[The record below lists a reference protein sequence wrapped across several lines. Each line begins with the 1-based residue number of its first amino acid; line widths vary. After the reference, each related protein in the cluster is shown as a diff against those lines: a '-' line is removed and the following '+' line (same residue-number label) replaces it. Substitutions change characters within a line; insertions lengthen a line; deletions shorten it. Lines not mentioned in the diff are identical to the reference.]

1 MEETLGPLQNLIQL
15 SFRHIHPTRYSRQKA
30 QASSPIELIEDSPMA
45 IFQQNL
51 PASLRFG
58 PPAAPE
64 NRGIPATDRRPYLV
78 TVPPRKPVTSAR
90 RGVATT
96 SQYLALFPHES
107 EDARLTGATRSLYRR
122 LLALNLPR
130 PSVRSEVS
138 VERRDV
144 TEVRFKTIDTRIA

>member
-1 MEETLGPLQNLIQL
+1 
-15 SFRHIHPTRYSRQKA
+15 
-30 QASSPIELIEDSPMA
+30 MA

-51 PASLRFG
+51 PASIRFG

-64 NRGIPATDRRPYLV
+64 TRGMPATDRRPYLV
-78 TVPPRKPVTSAR
+78 TVPARRPVTSTR
-90 RGVATT
+90 RTVANT

-130 PSVRSEVS
+130 PSARPEASAELRDLSEA
-138 VERRDV
+138 
-144 TEVRFKTIDTRIA
+144 RFKLVDSRIA

>member
-1 MEETLGPLQNLIQL
+1 
-15 SFRHIHPTRYSRQKA
+15 
-30 QASSPIELIEDSPMA
+30 MA

-58 PPAAPE
+58 PPTLPE

-78 TVPPRKPVTSAR
+78 TVPPRKPVTSVR
-90 RGVATT
+90 RTVANT

-138 VERRDV
+138 ADLRDV
-144 TEVRFKTIDTRIA
+144 TEVRFKRVDSRIA

>member
-1 MEETLGPLQNLIQL
+1 
-15 SFRHIHPTRYSRQKA
+15 
-30 QASSPIELIEDSPMA
+30 MA

-51 PASLRFG
+51 PASVRFG

-64 NRGIPATDRRPYLV
+64 NRGLPATDRRPYLV
-78 TVPPRKPVTSAR
+78 AVPPRRPVTSTR
-90 RGVATT
+90 KTVSTT

-130 PSVRSEVS
+130 PSARIEASPEL
-138 VERRDV
+138 RGV
-144 TEVRFKTIDTRIA
+144 TEVRLKRVDTRIA

>member
-1 MEETLGPLQNLIQL
+1 
-15 SFRHIHPTRYSRQKA
+15 
-30 QASSPIELIEDSPMA
+30 MA

-58 PPAAPE
+58 PPGPQE
-64 NRGIPATDRRPYLV
+64 NRGVPATDRRPYLV
-78 TVPPRKPVTSAR
+78 TVPPRKPVASTR
-90 RGVATT
+90 RTVATT

-130 PSVRSEVS
+130 PSAN
-138 VERRDV
+138 VEASAEHRDV
-144 TEVRFKTIDTRIA
+144 TEVRFKLVDSRIA

>member
-1 MEETLGPLQNLIQL
+1 MEETPGPLQNLIQL
-15 SFRHIHPTRYSRQKA
+15 SFRHIHLISVQQTSG
-30 QASSPIELIEDSPMA
+30 ASLVRIELSRVPPMA

-58 PPAAPE
+58 PPAPPE
-64 NRGIPATDRRPYLV
+64 NRGIPSTDRRPYLV
-78 TVPPRKPVTSAR
+78 TVPPRRPVTSTR
-90 RGVATT
+90 KTVATA

-130 PSVRSEVS
+130 PSPRAEVS
-138 VERRDV
+138 ADLP
-144 TEVRFKTIDTRIA
+144 EVRFKVVDTRTA

>member
-1 MEETLGPLQNLIQL
+1 MDETPAPFQNLIQL
-15 SFRHIHPTRYSRQKA
+15 TLRHIHPTRYSRQTA
-30 QASSPIELIEDSPMA
+30 TSLVPYRAIEGFPMA

-58 PPAAPE
+58 PPAPQE
-64 NRGIPATDRRPYLV
+64 NRGVSAADRRPYLV
-78 TVPPRKPVTSAR
+78 TVPPRRPITSTR
-90 RGVATT
+90 RTVAST

-130 PSVRSEVS
+130 PSRTEVASEL
-138 VERRDV
+138 RDV
-144 TEVRFKTIDTRIA
+144 TEVRFSVVGAKIA

>member
-1 MEETLGPLQNLIQL
+1 
-15 SFRHIHPTRYSRQKA
+15 
-30 QASSPIELIEDSPMA
+30 MA

-64 NRGIPATDRRPYLV
+64 NRGIPSTDRRPYLV
-78 TVPPRKPVTSAR
+78 AVPPRRPVTSTR
-90 RGVATT
+90 RTVATT

-130 PSVRSEVS
+130 PSSDQ
-138 VERRDV
+138 RDV
-144 TEVRFKTIDTRIA
+144 TEVRFKVVDTKIA

>member
-1 MEETLGPLQNLIQL
+1 
-15 SFRHIHPTRYSRQKA
+15 
-30 QASSPIELIEDSPMA
+30 MA

-78 TVPPRKPVTSAR
+78 TVPPRKPVASVR
-90 RGVATT
+90 RTVAT

-130 PSVRSEVS
+130 PSARSEVS
-138 VERRDV
+138 ADLRDV
-144 TEVRFKTIDTRIA
+144 TEVRFKMVDTRIA